1 MLLLKLCCC
10 LESCSCVK
18 CSSSC
23 LAREICSC
31 ATMFRPPDSPAP
43 QLPPEIRNK
52 LVRIDVYAKN
62 SNNNEEILPAT
73 WQQEQRR
80 LGRRRW
86 RPPAAPALRWRRPPA
101 APSGGAAAASPASA
115 SEEYRKQPTLPEAGM
130 CCSFMRGWGCVADQA
145 RMVMCCRSGED
156 GDVLRIRRGWG
167 PLLIIMGPH
176 HGGVQWIRRA

>member
-1 MLLLKLCCC
+1 M
-10 LESCSCVK
+10 K

-80 LGRRRW
+80 LGRRRRCGGGALRL
-86 RPPAAPALRWRRPPA
+86 RPPAALQRLRLRWRQKNI
-101 APSGGAAAASPASA
+101 GNNQL
-115 SEEYRKQPTLPEAGM
+115 YRKLECVAVLCEDGDVLWIR
-130 CCSFMRGWGCVADQA
+130 RGWGCAADQA
-145 RMVMCCRSGED
+145 RMGMCCCSGEGRED
-156 GDVLRIRRGWG
+156 
-167 PLLIIMGPH
+167 
-176 HGGVQWIRRA
+176 GGVQWIRRA